1 MSNKKFELED
11 SISTKAVLNAMIDG
25 VAITDAD
32 FKILETNREAQEMFG
47 YEEDEMVGEPI
58 FNYLSGMGSEES
70 KSSLSKIITEDYT
83 GSSEFKGI
91 KKNGDVFPI
100 SIKGAPLRDKGE
112 DIVKCII
119 SIKDNTE
126 LVEADEEIENL
137 VYTVSHDLRN
147 PLVSI
152 TGFSDVLRDEYR
164 DVLGSEGEHYLDRIE
179 ASVERISN
187 FIDDLLLLSRIGRKK
202 VTEGEVKLENLIDK
216 IKDDLSDKIEE
227 VGAEIEIEGEL
238 PVFYFEKKRLRQLVS
253 NLISNAIKF
262 MGGQDNSKVRI
273 GVEDEESSW
282 LLWVEDN
289 GIGIKPEN
297 QAEIFDIFFQE
308 QRIDGEGT
316 GVGLSVAKR
325 IVEDYNG
332 KIWVESEKG
341 KGSTFYVKF
350 PKEEVQK

>member
-137 VYTVSHDLRN
+137 VYTVSHDLRT
-147 PLVSI
+147 PLISLE
-152 TGFSDVLRDEYR
+152 GFSDMLRDEYEEE
-164 DVLGSEGEHYLDRIE
+164 LGEEGVHYLDRIGANVQKMNE
-179 ASVERISN
+179 
-187 FIDDLLLLSRIGRKK
+187 FIDDLLQLSRVGRK
-202 VTEGEVKLENLIDK
+202 E
-216 IKDDLSDKIEE
+216 
-227 VGAEIEIEGEL
+227 
-238 PVFYFEKKRLRQLVS
+238 P
-253 NLISNAIKF
+253 
-262 MGGQDNSKVRI
+262 
-273 GVEDEESSW
+273 
-282 LLWVEDN
+282 
-289 GIGIKPEN
+289 
-297 QAEIFDIFFQE
+297 
-308 QRIDGEGT
+308 
-316 GVGLSVAKR
+316 
-325 IVEDYNG
+325 
-332 KIWVESEKG
+332 
-341 KGSTFYVKF
+341 
-350 PKEEVQK
+350 PKEEVKAGGVVEEVLEDFLFLLFSLSAYHSKMAA